1 MFSLAPEFARARAA
15 ASRVINVI
23 DLGSNGKL
31 TKSELR
37 SIEPKSRTEGQ
48 QCGDVEADGESQ
60 PIAQLKGQNRGM
72 KITFN
77 DVGFSYPNRPGVP
90 VLDGVSFTIQPGQ
103 FCGLVGPSGAGKS
116 TIMSLL
122 QRLYDPTTGTITVDG
137 QDIAPLPPSFR
148 DTIALVP
155 QDPTLFNGSVRFNI
169 GLGAV
174 PGTDA
179 TDAEIEEAC
188 RLANI
193 HDTIAS
199 LPDGYDT
206 ECGSSAQRFSGG
218 QRQRLAIARALVR
231 KPRLLLLDESTS
243 ALDAA
248 SEAALQKGLERASA
262 GTTVLAITHRLH
274 TVQKADLILVVEGGR
289 VVDVGKHAELME
301 RRESYRIN
309 ATQQMLQ

>member
-1 MFSLAPEFARARAA
+1 MS
-15 ASRVINVI
+15 ASRTPTA
-23 DLGSNGKL
+23 L
-31 TKSELR
+31 
-37 SIEPKSRTEGQ
+37 PYQ
-48 QCGDVEADGESQ
+48 
-60 PIAQLKGQNRGM
+60 
-72 KITFN
+72 F
-77 DVGFSYPNRPGVP
+77 
-90 VLDGVSFTIQPGQ
+90 LDGVSFTIQPGQ

-116 TIMSLL
+116 TIMALV
-122 QRLYDPTTGTITVDG
+122 QRLYDATSGSISLDG
-137 QDIAPLPPSFR
+137 RDIGPLPNSFR
-148 DTIALVP
+148 NNIALVP
-155 QDPTLFNGSVRFNI
+155 QDPTLFDGSVRFNI

-174 PGTDA
+174 PGTVA
-179 TDAEIEEAC
+179 TDEEIEEAC

-248 SEAALQKGLERASA
+248 SEAALQEGLERASR

-274 TVQKADLILVVEGGR
+274 TVQKADTILIVEGGR
-289 VVDVGKHAELME
+289 IVDAGKHAELME

-309 ATQQMLQ
+309 AMQQLLQ